1 MAGGT
6 PRKTSDSKTGTGGLS
21 TLENIE
27 DMPYLRA
34 CSPLFDAR
42 FSLWYTHCMDDPT
55 ENFPTQTYEP
65 SFVDIPMVI
74 EDAPLAVAVPQVVD
88 ISPEKNT
95 PEEPA
100 LPPLS
105 IDEDSFALAVIEYGG
120 NLASAYRS
128 VFGDDVK
135 APTARGQALLALP
148 QVQYRIQELSTTIK
162 EAALVSLGS
171 HVQELAQIRDMAK
184 VQGQLKVALQ
194 AERTRGEVTGLY
206 DKFEHGQ
213 QNKGPTNIQI
223 NLVSKYDVNI

>member
-1 MAGGT
+1 
-6 PRKTSDSKTGTGGLS
+6 
-21 TLENIE
+21 
-27 DMPYLRA
+27 
-34 CSPLFDAR
+34 
-42 FSLWYTHCMDDPT
+42 MDDPT
-55 ENFPTQTYEP
+55 ENFSTQTYEP

-74 EDAPLAVAVPQVVD
+74 EDASLTVAVPQVVD

-105 IDEDSFALAVIEYGG
+105 VDEDSFALAVIEYGG

-128 VFGDDVK
+128 VFGDDAK

-148 QVQYRIQELSTTIK
+148 QIQYRIQELSTTIK

-206 DKFEHGQ
+206 DKFEHGA
-213 QNKGPTNIQI
+213 QNKGGPTNIQI